1 MQSFRSELEGIA
13 NKNGKAVVERDIIEL
28 EKKIRLFREGKM
40 DEEKFRSLR
49 LARGVYGQRQ
59 QGVQMVRIKL
69 PYGKMTLAQWDRI
82 ADVSDKYSTGNLHLT
97 TRQDIQIHFV
107 SLDRTPELWAELE
120 KDDVTIREA
129 CGNTVRNITASD
141 AAGIDPDEP
150 FDVTPYAHAMFEYF
164 LRKPVNQEMGRKF
177 KIAFS
182 SSEKDTALIFMHDL
196 GAIPRTKIVDGKVIR
211 GFKIVIG
218 GGLGAQPI
226 LATTTHEFLEE
237 YLLIP
242 YLESVLRVFDRY
254 GERNS
259 RHKARIKF
267 LIQKIGID
275 AFNELVTHEQ
285 LALTQQRYK
294 IEVSG
299 QWTMTNKPSDNS
311 FTIDNSQLTIDPFR
325 FQLWKTTNVFAQKQ
339 EGYFAVY
346 VRVANG
352 NISSHTSRRL
362 IDKLKNVIAD
372 DVRVTVNQGLQLR
385 FVKPEHL
392 EYVYSVLDAEGLG
405 AAGFGSVAD
414 VTSCPGTDTCNLG
427 ISNSTSTALA
437 LSEVI
442 EEEFPEFLYNKEI
455 AIKISGC
462 MNSCGQHGMAS
473 IGFHGSS
480 MKAKGQVLPALQVLI
495 GGGVLGGGEGRIAD
509 KVLKIPSKRAQDV
522 LRIVLNDYKNN
533 SGEGE
538 TFLNYSH
545 RNGERY
551 YYELLKPLAS
561 LETLQAED
569 FIDWGQE
576 EKFATAIGVGEC
588 AGVMIDLVATLI
600 LEAEE
605 KILASEECL
614 ANKKWADGIYNAYSA
629 QIHTAKALL
638 LQNGVQCNTQH
649 GIIKDFDTYFT
660 EKGLYPSSFKSA
672 IMRMNDVA
680 PSEEFANE
688 YLQQAKALIEFAK
701 VFREQSVLAGNKS
714 GLNNNI

>member
-1 MQSFRSELEGIA
+1 MQSFRSELENVA
-13 NKNGKAVVERDIIEL
+13 NKNGKSVVERDIVEL

-69 PYGKMTLAQWDRI
+69 PYGKMTLAQWSRVS
-82 ADVSDKYSTGNLHLT
+82 DVSDEYSTGNLHLT

-107 SLDRTPELWAELE
+107 SLDRTPELWAELD
-120 KDDVTIREA
+120 KDDITIREA

-182 SSEKDTALIFMHDL
+182 SSEKDTALVFMHDL
-196 GAIPRTKIVDGKVIR
+196 GAIPRIRIVDGKEER
-211 GFKIVIG
+211 GFKVVVG
-218 GGLGAQPI
+218 GGLGAQPF

-237 YLLIP
+237 DLLIP

-275 AFNELVTHEQ
+275 AFNELVAQEQ
-285 LALTQQRYK
+285 LALTQQIYK
-294 IEVSG
+294 VNVNG
-299 QWTMTNKPSDNS
+299 QWSVANKASTNG
-311 FTIDNSQLTIDPFR
+311 QLYNPQSTIDPFR
-325 FQLWKTTNVFAQKQ
+325 FQLWKNTNVLKQKQ
-339 EGYFAVY
+339 EGYYAVY
-346 VRVANG
+346 VRVPNG
-352 NISSHTSRRL
+352 NISSHSSRRL

-372 DVRVTVNQGLQLR
+372 DVRITINQGLQLR
-385 FVKPEHL
+385 FIKPEHL
-392 EYVYSVLDAEGLG
+392 EYVYSVLDAEGFG

-522 LRIVLNDYKNN
+522 IRIVLNDYKAKAT
-533 SGEGE
+533 EGE

-569 FIDWGQE
+569 YIDWGQE

-605 KILASEECL
+605 KIAASEECL
-614 ANKKWADGIYNAYSA
+614 ANNRWADGIYNAYAA

-649 GIIKDFDTYFT
+649 GILKDFDTNFSD
-660 EKGLYPSSFKSA
+660 KGLYPAGNFKA
-672 IMRMNDVA
+672 RVMRMNDAA

-688 YLQQAKALIEFAK
+688 YLEQAKEFIEFAK
-701 VFREQSVLAGNKS
+701 TFREQAVLAEK
-714 GLNNNI
+714 

>member
-1 MQSFRSELEGIA
+1 MQSFRTELENPI
-13 NKNGKAVVERDIIEL
+13 VEKDILEL

-69 PYGKMTLAQWDRI
+69 PYGKMTLAQWKRI
-82 ADVSDKYSTGNLHLT
+82 SDVSDEYSTGNLHLT

-107 SLDRTPELWAELE
+107 SLDRTPEMWSELE

-141 AAGIDPDEP
+141 MAGIDPDEP

-164 LRKPVNQEMGRKF
+164 LRKPVCQEMGRKF

-182 SSEKDTALIFMHDL
+182 SSEKDTALVFMHDL
-196 GAIPRTKIVDGKVIR
+196 GAIPRIKIIDGKEVR
-211 GFKIVIG
+211 GFKVVVG
-218 GGLGAQPI
+218 GGLGAQPH
-226 LATTTHEFLEE
+226 LAIATHEFLEE
-237 YLLIP
+237 DLLIP
-242 YLESVLRVFDRY
+242 YLESILRVFDRH

-275 AFNELVTHEQ
+275 AFNELVVEEQ
-285 LALTQQRYK
+285 LALTQQRYH
-294 IEVSG
+294 VDASLHTSP
-299 QWTMTNKPSDNS
+299 QSTVD
-311 FTIDNSQLTIDPFR
+311 SQQSVDHGPLTVDPFR
-325 FQLWKTTNVFAQKQ
+325 YQLWRTTNVFAQKQ
-339 EGYFAVY
+339 TGYFAVY

-352 NISSHTSRRL
+352 NIGSHTSRRL
-362 IDKLKNVIAD
+362 IEKLKDVIAD
-372 DVRVTVNQGLQLR
+372 DVRVTINQGLQFR
-385 FVKPEHL
+385 FIKPEHL
-392 EYVYSVLDAEGLG
+392 EYVYSVLDEEGLA

-427 ISNSTSTALA
+427 ISNSTSTALV

-455 AIKISGC
+455 TIKISGC

-480 MKAKGQVLPALQVLI
+480 LKAKGQTLPALQVLI

-509 KVLKIPSKRAQDV
+509 KVLKVPSKRGPDV
-522 LRIVLNDYKNN
+522 IRVVLNDYKTNATN
-533 SGEGE
+533 GE
-538 TFLNYSH
+538 TFLNYSQSK
-545 RNGERY
+545 GERY

-569 FIDWGQE
+569 YIDWGQE

-588 AGVMIDLVATLI
+588 AGVMIDLISTLI
-600 LEAEE
+600 MEAEE
-605 KILASEECL
+605 KIAASEDCL
-614 ANKKWADGIYNAYSA
+614 SNSKWADGIYNAYAA

-638 LQNGVQCNTQH
+638 LQQGIQCNTQH
-649 GIIKDFDTYFT
+649 GILKDFDTHFS
-660 EKGLYPSSFKSA
+660 EKGLYIPGSFKTA
-672 IMRMNDVA
+672 VMYMNDVP
-680 PSEEFANE
+680 PSETFANE
-688 YLQQAKALIEFAK
+688 YLQQAKRFIEFAK
-701 VFREQSVLAGNKS
+701 VFREQAVLAEK
-714 GLNNNI
+714 

>member
-1 MQSFRSELEGIA
+1 MQSFRTELESFP
-13 NKNGKAVVERDIIEL
+13 NKNGKAVVEKDIVEL

-69 PYGKMTLAQWDRI
+69 PYGKMTLAQWNRI
-82 ADVSDKYSTGNLHLT
+82 ADVSDEYSTGNLHLT

-107 SLDRTPELWAELE
+107 SLDRTPEMWNELE

-141 AAGIDPDEP
+141 IAGIDPEEP

-164 LRKPVNQEMGRKF
+164 LRKPVCQEMGRKF

-182 SSEKDTALIFMHDL
+182 SSEKDTALVFMHDL
-196 GAIPRTKIVDGKVIR
+196 GAIPRIKIIDGKEVR
-211 GFKIVIG
+211 GFKVLVG
-218 GGLGAQPI
+218 GGLGAQPH
-226 LATTTHEFLEE
+226 LAITTHEFLEE
-237 YLLIP
+237 DLLIP
-242 YLESVLRVFDRY
+242 YLEAVLRVFDRH

-275 AFNELVTHEQ
+275 AFNELVVEEQ

-294 IEVSG
+294 VDVNG
-299 QWTMTNKPSDNS
+299 QWSMVNTQTEPSFIHHS
-311 FTIDNSQLTIDPFR
+311 PLTIDPFK
-325 FQLWKTTNVFAQKQ
+325 FQLWKTTNVFQQKQ
-339 EGYFAVY
+339 EGYLAVY
-346 VRVANG
+346 VRVPNG
-352 NISSHTSRRL
+352 NISSHSSRRL
-362 IDKLKNVIAD
+362 TAKLKDVIAD
-372 DVRVTVNQGLQLR
+372 DVRVTINQGLQLR
-385 FVKPEHL
+385 FIKPEHL
-392 EYVYSVLDAEGLG
+392 EYVYSVLDEEGL
-405 AAGFGSVAD
+405 AVAGFGSVAD

-442 EEEFPEFLYNKEI
+442 EEEFPEYLYNKEI
-455 AIKISGC
+455 TIKISGC

-480 MKAKGQVLPALQVLI
+480 LKAKGQVLPALQVLI

-509 KVLKIPSKRAQDV
+509 KVLKVPSKRGPDV
-522 LRIVLNDYKNN
+522 IRTVLTDYKTNATN
-533 SGEGE
+533 GE
-538 TFLNYSH
+538 TFLNYSQ
-545 RNGERY
+545 RNGDRY

-569 FIDWGQE
+569 YIDWGQE

-588 AGVMIDLVATLI
+588 AGVMIDLIATLI
-600 LEAEE
+600 MEAEE
-605 KILASEECL
+605 KIAASEECL
-614 ANKKWADGIYNAYSA
+614 SNSKWADGIYNAYAA

-638 LQNGVQCNTQH
+638 LQQGVQCNTQH
-649 GIIKDFDTYFT
+649 GILKDFDTHFS
-660 EKGLYPSSFKSA
+660 EKGLYPAGSFKA
-672 IMRMNDVA
+672 AVMRMNDVA
-680 PSEEFANE
+680 PSEEFAKE
-688 YLQQAKALIEFAK
+688 YLQQAKGFIEFAK
-701 VFREQSVLAGNKS
+701 VFREQSVLAEK
-714 GLNNNI
+714 

>member
-1 MQSFRSELEGIA
+1 
-13 NKNGKAVVERDIIEL
+13 
-28 EKKIRLFREGKM
+28 
-40 DEEKFRSLR
+40 
-49 LARGVYGQRQ
+49 
-59 QGVQMVRIKL
+59 
-69 PYGKMTLAQWDRI
+69 
-82 ADVSDKYSTGNLHLT
+82 
-97 TRQDIQIHFV
+97 
-107 SLDRTPELWAELE
+107 
-120 KDDVTIREA
+120 
-129 CGNTVRNITASD
+129 
-141 AAGIDPDEP
+141 
-150 FDVTPYAHAMFEYF
+150 
-164 LRKPVNQEMGRKF
+164 
-177 KIAFS
+177 
-182 SSEKDTALIFMHDL
+182 
-196 GAIPRTKIVDGKVIR
+196 
-211 GFKIVIG
+211 
-218 GGLGAQPI
+218 
-226 LATTTHEFLEE
+226 
-237 YLLIP
+237 
-242 YLESVLRVFDRY
+242 
-254 GERNS
+254 
-259 RHKARIKF
+259 
-267 LIQKIGID
+267 
-275 AFNELVTHEQ
+275 
-285 LALTQQRYK
+285 
-294 IEVSG
+294 
-299 QWTMTNKPSDNS
+299 
-311 FTIDNSQLTIDPFR
+311 
-325 FQLWKTTNVFAQKQ
+325 
-339 EGYFAVY
+339 
-346 VRVANG
+346 
-352 NISSHTSRRL
+352 
-362 IDKLKNVIAD
+362 
-372 DVRVTVNQGLQLR
+372 
-385 FVKPEHL
+385 
-392 EYVYSVLDAEGLG
+392 LDAEGLG

-569 FIDWGQE
+569 YIDWGQE

-605 KILASEECL
+605 KIFASEECL
-614 ANKKWADGIYNAYSA
+614 SNKKWADGIYNAYSA

-638 LQNGVQCNTQH
+638 LQNGVHCNTQH

-688 YLQQAKALIEFAK
+688 YLQQAKAFIEFAK

>member
-1 MQSFRSELEGIA
+1 MQSFRTELEGQA
-13 NKNGKAVVERDIIEL
+13 NQNGKTLVEKDIIEL
-28 EKKIRLFREGKM
+28 EKKIRLFRAGKM

-69 PYGKMTLAQWDRI
+69 PYGKMTLAQWNRI
-82 ADVSDKYSTGNLHLT
+82 ADVSDEYSTGNLHLT

-107 SLDRTPELWAELE
+107 SLDRTPEMWSELE

-141 AAGIDPDEP
+141 IAGIDPDEP

-164 LRKPVNQEMGRKF
+164 LRKPVCQEMGRKF

-182 SSEKDTALIFMHDL
+182 SSEKDTALVFMHDL
-196 GAIPRTKIVDGKVIR
+196 GAIPRIKIVDGKEVR
-211 GFKIVIG
+211 GFKVLVG
-218 GGLGAQPI
+218 GGLGAQPH
-226 LATTTHEFLEE
+226 LAITTHEFLEE
-237 YLLIP
+237 DLLIP
-242 YLESVLRVFDRY
+242 YLESVLRVFDRH

-275 AFNELVTHEQ
+275 AFNELVVEEQ
-285 LALTQQRYK
+285 LALTQQRFK
-294 IEVSG
+294 VDVNGEWSVVNG
-299 QWTMTNKPSDNS
+299 QLSMVNDGK
-311 FTIDNSQLTIDPFR
+311 TIHHSPLTIDPFR
-325 FQLWKTTNVFAQKQ
+325 FQLWKNTNVFQQKQ
-339 EGYFAVY
+339 PGYLAVY
-346 VRVANG
+346 VRVPNG
-352 NISSHTSRRL
+352 NISSHSSRRL
-362 IDKLKNVIAD
+362 IEKLKDVIAD
-372 DVRVTVNQGLQLR
+372 DVRVTINQGLQLR
-385 FVKPEHL
+385 FIKPEHL
-392 EYVYSVLDAEGLG
+392 EYVYSVLDGEGLA

-427 ISNSTSTALA
+427 ISNSTSTALV

-480 MKAKGQVLPALQVLI
+480 LKAKGQILPALQVLI
-495 GGGVLGGGEGRIAD
+495 GGGVLGSGEGRIAD
-509 KVLKIPSKRAQDV
+509 KVLKVPSKRGPDV
-522 LRIVLNDYKNN
+522 IRTVLTDYKTNATN
-533 SGEGE
+533 GE
-538 TFLNYSH
+538 TFLNYSQ

-569 FIDWGQE
+569 YIDWGQE

-588 AGVMIDLVATLI
+588 AGVMIDLIATLI
-600 LEAEE
+600 MEAEE
-605 KILASEECL
+605 KIAASEECL
-614 ANKKWADGIYNAYSA
+614 SNSKWADGIYNAYAA

-638 LQNGVQCNTQH
+638 LQQGVQCNTQH
-649 GIIKDFDTYFT
+649 GILKDFDTHFSD
-660 EKGLYPSSFKSA
+660 KALYPTGSFKTA
-672 IMRMNDVA
+672 VMRMNDVP
-680 PSEEFANE
+680 PSEEFAKE
-688 YLQQAKALIEFAK
+688 YLQQAKEFIEFAK
-701 VFREQSVLAGNKS
+701 VFREQSVLAEK
-714 GLNNNI
+714 

>member
-1 MQSFRSELEGIA
+1 MQSFRTELESVA
-13 NKNGKAVVERDIIEL
+13 NKNGKALVEKDIIEL
-28 EKKIRLFREGKM
+28 EKKIRSFREGKM

-69 PYGKMTLAQWDRI
+69 PYGKMTLAQWSRI
-82 ADVSDKYSTGNLHLT
+82 ANVSDEYSTSNLHLT

-141 AAGIDPDEP
+141 TAGIDPDEP

-182 SSEKDTALIFMHDL
+182 NSEKDTALVFMHDL
-196 GAIPRTKIVDGKVIR
+196 GVIPRVKIIDGKEVR
-211 GFKIVIG
+211 GFKTLIG
-218 GGLGAQPI
+218 GGLGAQPH
-226 LATTTHEFLEE
+226 LAVATHEFLEE
-237 YLLIP
+237 DLLIP

-267 LIQKIGID
+267 LIAKIGID
-275 AFNELVTHEQ
+275 AFNELVAQEQ
-285 LALTQQRYK
+285 LALTHQKY
-294 IEVSG
+294 EVVGS
-299 QWTMTNKPSDNS
+299 QESIVRNS
-311 FTIDNSQLTIDPFR
+311 EPAHDSRLTTHDSVLTIDPFK
-325 FQLWKTTNVFAQKQ
+325 FSLWKTTNVFKQKQ
-339 EGYFAVY
+339 EGYYAVY
-346 VRVANG
+346 IRVPNG
-352 NISSHTSRRL
+352 NISSHSSRRL
-362 IDKLKNVIAD
+362 IEKLKDVIAD
-372 DVRVTVNQGLQLR
+372 DVRVTINQGLQFR
-385 FVKPEHL
+385 FIKPEHL
-392 EYVYSVLDAEGLG
+392 EYVYSVLNEEGLA

-427 ISNSTSTALA
+427 ISNSTGTAIA

-480 MKAKGQVLPALQVLI
+480 LKAKGQVLPALQVLI
-495 GGGVLGGGEGRIAD
+495 GGGVLGSGEGRIAD
-509 KVLKIPSKRAQDV
+509 KVLKVPSRRGPDV
-522 LRIVLNDYKNN
+522 IRTVLNDYKTNATDC
-533 SGEGE
+533 E
-538 TFLNYSH
+538 TFLNYSQ

-569 FIDWGQE
+569 YIDWGQQ
-576 EKFATAIGVGEC
+576 EKFSTAIGVGEC

-605 KILASEECL
+605 KIAASEECL
-614 ANKKWADGIYNAYSA
+614 QNNQWADGIYNAYA
-629 QIHTAKALL
+629 GQIHTAKALL
-638 LQNGVQCNTQH
+638 LQQGVQCNTQH
-649 GIIKDFDTYFT
+649 GILKDFDTHFT
-660 EKGLYPSSFKSA
+660 EKGIYDSNSFKA
-672 IMRMNDVA
+672 TVMRMNDVP
-680 PSEEFANE
+680 PSEEFAKE
-688 YLQQAKALIEFAK
+688 YLQQAKEFIEFAK
-701 VFREQSVLAGNKS
+701 QWREQAILIEK
-714 GLNNNI
+714 

>member
-1 MQSFRSELEGIA
+1 MQSFRTELENPI
-13 NKNGKAVVERDIIEL
+13 VEKDIFEL

-69 PYGKMTLAQWDRI
+69 PYGKMTLAQWKRI
-82 ADVSDKYSTGNLHLT
+82 SDVSDEYSTGNLHLT

-107 SLDRTPELWAELE
+107 SLDRTPEMWSELE

-141 AAGIDPDEP
+141 MAGIDPDEP

-164 LRKPVNQEMGRKF
+164 LRKPVCQEMGRKF

-182 SSEKDTALIFMHDL
+182 SSEKDTALVFMHDL
-196 GAIPRTKIVDGKVIR
+196 GVIPRIKTIDGKEVR
-211 GFKIVIG
+211 GFKTVVG
-218 GGLGAQPI
+218 GGLGAQPH
-226 LATTTHEFLEE
+226 LAITTYEFLEE
-237 YLLIP
+237 DLLIP
-242 YLESVLRVFDRY
+242 YLESILRVFDRH

-275 AFNELVTHEQ
+275 AFNELVVEEQ
-285 LALTQQRYK
+285 LALTQQRYH
-294 IEVSG
+294 VDASLHASPRSTVDSQQSVDYG
-299 QWTMTNKPSDNS
+299 
-311 FTIDNSQLTIDPFR
+311 QLTVDPFR
-325 FQLWKTTNVFAQKQ
+325 YQLWKATNVFAQKQ
-339 EGYFAVY
+339 PGYFAVY

-352 NISSHTSRRL
+352 NIGSHTSRRL
-362 IDKLKNVIAD
+362 IEKLKDVIAD
-372 DVRVTVNQGLQLR
+372 DVRVTINQGLQFR
-385 FVKPEHL
+385 FIKPEHL
-392 EYVYSVLDAEGLG
+392 EYVYSVLDEEGLA

-427 ISNSTSTALA
+427 ISNSTSTALV

-455 AIKISGC
+455 TIKISGC

-480 MKAKGQVLPALQVLI
+480 LKAKGQTLPALQVLI

-509 KVLKIPSKRAQDV
+509 KVLKVPSKRGPDV
-522 LRIVLNDYKNN
+522 IRVVLNDYKTNATN
-533 SGEGE
+533 GE
-538 TFLNYSH
+538 TFLNYSK
-545 RNGERY
+545 RNGDRY
-551 YYELLKPLAS
+551 YYDLLKPLAS

-569 FIDWGQE
+569 YIDWGQE

-588 AGVMIDLVATLI
+588 AGVMIDLISTLI
-600 LEAEE
+600 MEAEE
-605 KILASEECL
+605 KIAASEDCL
-614 ANKKWADGIYNAYSA
+614 SNSKWADGIYNAYAA

-638 LQNGVQCNTQH
+638 LQQGVQCNTQH
-649 GIIKDFDTYFT
+649 GILKDFDTHFSD
-660 EKGLYPSSFKSA
+660 KGLYIPGSFKTA
-672 IMRMNDVA
+672 VMYMNDVP
-680 PSEEFANE
+680 PSEAFANE
-688 YLQQAKALIEFAK
+688 YLQQAKRFIEFAK
-701 VFREQSVLAGNKS
+701 VFREQTVLAEK
-714 GLNNNI
+714 